1 MKLKHLILSFAVFA
15 ALFSCT
21 RTDAPLPEEDM
32 LYRVEC
38 FYQQNPDS
46 ALQILDTLNVSVL
59 SEKELAHY
67 NLLWVKVNE
76 PYWAYKPES

>member
-1 MKLKHLILSFAVFA
+1 
-15 ALFSCT
+15 
-21 RTDAPLPEEDM
+21 M

-59 SEKELAHY
+59 SEKERVHY

-76 PYWAYKPES
+76 PY